1 MLFDFRLLHSFC
13 KQCFQQ
19 SFSQR
24 LVQEWWSTIILSIS
38 LSPFFKKGIPLLPW
52 VCHEKKGTNTKE
64 NVSIKVFNSLSSVW
78 CAQELPLSIKS
89 ALKGSIKMESID
101 YWWIERRDIVRKKPE
116 IWPWWDSHKNPYR
129 KHLNCRWFF
138 FGGKGSLSA
147 RVWVYQLIPNNNRN
161 IKD

>member
-38 LSPFFKKGIPLLPW
+38 LSPFLKKEFRCFRGFAM
-52 VCHEKKGTNTKE
+52 KKRGQTQK
-64 NVSIKVFNSLSSVW
+64 KMSLSKFSILFHLCDMRKSYTTIDKERPKGFNQNGIYWLLVNW
-78 CAQELPLSIKS
+78 EKRYCPKKAWNMALVGLPLETIQKASKLPLIF
-89 ALKGSIKMESID
+89 L
-101 YWWIERRDIVRKKPE
+101 
-116 IWPWWDSHKNPYR
+116 
-129 KHLNCRWFF
+129 
-138 FGGKGSLSA
+138 GGKGSLSA
-147 RVWVYQLIPNNNRN
+147 RVWVHQLIPNNNRN

>member
-1 MLFDFRLLHSFC
+1 MLCDFRLLHSFC

-38 LSPFFKKGIPLLPW
+38 LSPFLKKEFRCFRGFAMKKGDKHKRKCLYQSFQFSFICVMCARATTTFDKERPKGFNQNGIYWLLVNW
-52 VCHEKKGTNTKE
+52 EKRYCPKKAWNMALVG
-64 NVSIKVFNSLSSVW
+64 
-78 CAQELPLSIKS
+78 LPLETIQKASKLPLI
-89 ALKGSIKMESID
+89 
-101 YWWIERRDIVRKKPE
+101 
-116 IWPWWDSHKNPYR
+116 
-129 KHLNCRWFF
+129 F